1 MDKNDK
7 NEITTLIICC
17 TISLFITIWI
27 AALCIE
33 QDIKKLREQ
42 IKINTNDIS
51 CFVNTTNMSEKI
63 KNIEEEII
71 EEFVTLTVY
80 NPIVSQ
86 CNNNPLITAN
96 GTKIDLDQLKSGVL
110 KYCAVSRDLL
120 NKFPYGSIIYIEGFG
135 EYLVVDTMNKR
146 FKKYVDILQDVDEP
160 IFKYTNIKITK
171 IS

>member
-7 NEITTLIICC
+7 KEIIILVVVCC
-17 TISLFITIWI
+17 TIFLFIAIWSSI
-27 AALCIE
+27 FYIE
-33 QDIKKLREQ
+33 QNIKELKQE
-42 IKINTNDIS
+42 IINTSSINCKDS
-51 CFVNTTNMSEKI
+51 VSEEI
-63 KNIEEEII
+63 VQNIEEFVEEI
-71 EEFVTLTVY
+71 VTLTVY

-96 GTKIDLDQLKSGVL
+96 GTKIDLDKLKNGVL

-146 FKKYVDILQDVDEP
+146 FKKYVDILQDVNEP